1 MEVKERKENY
11 MKKNSFSQAVVIA
24 IAAVCIIRAVV
35 MINVSNESEKCIKS
49 GCDNYKAYESEYCY
63 THKPNS
69 KKSKSSETPS
79 YNNKSSDSSSGEHSS
94 NSTDSSS
101 NSYTD
106 SNNYTNKST
115 SGSGSSYQSYDD
127 GYDDVYMDD
136 DYDDERYENDKD
148 YADGV
153 DDAMDESDEDW

>member
-1 MEVKERKENY
+1 
-11 MKKNSFSQAVVIA
+11 MKKNSFPQALVIA
-24 IAAVCIIRAVV
+24 IAAVCIICAVV

-63 THKPNS
+63 THKPSS

-101 NSYTD
+101 NRQYVMT
-106 SNNYTNKST
+106 ST
-115 SGSGSSYQSYDD
+115 L
-127 GYDDVYMDD
+127 
-136 DYDDERYENDKD
+136 
-148 YADGV
+148 
-153 DDAMDESDEDW
+153 